1 MMLSPD
7 TVSAVGCTVRV
18 ASMYCKRERM
28 RACPSVVTDSTG
40 MGRVDKDGGGRVGGG
55 VTVSSGGGEVS
66 GGRDVPVSVGG
77 RIWGG
82 GAVSS
87 GGSDASGGRDV
98 PVSAGGTSMVTGG
111 LT

>member
-1 MMLSPD
+1 MLSPD
-7 TVSAVGCTVRV
+7 TVSAVGCKDRV

-40 MGRVDKDGGGRVGGG
+40 MGRAGKEGGGRVGGG

-66 GGRDVPVSVGG
+66 D
-77 RIWGG
+77 
-82 GAVSS
+82 
-87 GGSDASGGRDV
+87 GRDV